1 MPTPALP
8 LILIALA
15 LPAGPAAAKDVQP
28 SAAVAK
34 ECEELARTQAGAP
47 TVAPRSQPG
56 AAAPS
61 RDTQQQARPAD
72 APPRRSTPT
81 PSQQEVEAARTPVM
95 PDANPR
101 DAYRVAYEAC
111 LRSRSQ

>member
-1 MPTPALP
+1 MPTTALP
-8 LILIALA
+8 LMLLMLA
-15 LPAGPAAAKDVQP
+15 VAPGPAAARDVQP
-28 SAAVAK
+28 SAAVAR

-61 RDTQQQARPAD
+61 NDSQQPARPSD
-72 APPRRSTPT
+72 APPRRPTPT
-81 PSQQEVEAARTPVM
+81 PTQQEVEAARTPVM